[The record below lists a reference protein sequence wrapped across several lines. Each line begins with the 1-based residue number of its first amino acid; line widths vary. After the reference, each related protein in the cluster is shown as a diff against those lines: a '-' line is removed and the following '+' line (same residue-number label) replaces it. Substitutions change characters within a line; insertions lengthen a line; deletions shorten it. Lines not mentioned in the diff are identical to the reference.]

1 MTLTAIL
8 AGYAADLFA
17 GHSVIVSNND
27 LDLLATHYTENAGPD
42 ADRWFRELVTTP
54 NPERLGFRDAYVANL
69 RDREPELMVLL
80 RKGLGVGLTAE
91 EVERLRS
98 YKAALKLPKGVEVED
113 LVVRPSTPTGMF
125 SVFLRLMRDVTR
137 IEHDD
142 RRAVVYR
149 NVLGHWTVDYE
160 DSPGRPCDSSCSM
173 AWTESIAL
181 LTARAFVLA
190 PRVPDED
197 VTELVLHDLKNA
209 TFADLMRTI
218 KPAKGLTKPRAALL
232 LKLDGVRLEYVSNV
246 LLYAGLFKRWPRPD
260 HKTLLSL
267 VLAGY
272 VRVFKVYGALPM
284 AHAIHGASTEAHYRL
299 EVRKP
304 SEAK

>member
-1 MTLTAIL
+1 MTNRYYDKQNAPT
-8 AGYAADLFA
+8 
-17 GHSVIVSNND
+17 
-27 LDLLATHYTENAGPD
+27 LDNMIEG
-42 ADRWFRELVTTP
+42 TTIK
-54 NPERLGFRDAYVANL
+54 VW
-69 RDREPELMVLL
+69 
-80 RKGLGVGLTAE
+80 GLGVGLTAE

-304 SEAK
+304 SEAKWHRCSPPS